1 MAKLSLFVGSD
12 DLIMVGCGW
21 LWEVV
26 SGGGEIM
33 TGCMWSW
40 VVWTKL
46 WLVVGGGGEIMASR
60 EIKAIILNLDC
71 VISI

>member
-26 SGGGEIM
+26 NGGGEIM

>member
-12 DLIMVGCGW
+12 DLIMVDRGW

-33 TGCMWSW
+33 TGCVWSW

-46 WLVVGGGGEIMASR
+46 WLVVGSGGEIMASR
-60 EIKAIILNLDC
+60 EIKAVILNLDC